1 MPPVRSG
8 SLKLII
14 SRGIRTATRRRA
26 ASLVT
31 VTMSLIEEV
40 RFASDSPLEED
51 RFELL
56 VPVVKRRPPWEME
69 PELCRIGPHFQRRMM
84 ALEGSFRF
92 SHSARSSSGIFV
104 SVSGYPRQ
112 R

>member
-1 MPPVRSG
+1 MDAKELRATVGRSRG
-8 SLKLII
+8 RPNSDIKRPD
-14 SRGIRTATRRRA
+14 RGIR
-26 ASLVT
+26 
-31 VTMSLIEEV
+31 
-40 RFASDSPLEED
+40 FAHDSPVEED
-51 RFELL
+51 GFELL
-56 VPVVKRRPPWEME
+56 VPVVKRRPPREME
-69 PELCRIGPHFQRRMM
+69 PGLCRTGPHFQRRMM

>member
-1 MPPVRSG
+1 M
-8 SLKLII
+8 
-14 SRGIRTATRRRA
+14 
-26 ASLVT
+26 
-31 VTMSLIEEV
+31 IEEV
-40 RFASDSPLEED
+40 RFARDSPLEED
-51 RFELL
+51 GFELL
-56 VPVVKRRPPWEME
+56 VPVVKWRPPREME
-69 PELCRIGPHFQRRMM
+69 PGLCRTGPHFQRRMM

>member
-1 MPPVRSG
+1 MHRLRDDEDCSCFNADGRPHALAICPTAYEAPA
-8 SLKLII
+8 
-14 SRGIRTATRRRA
+14 RGAATAW
-26 ASLVT
+26 
-31 VTMSLIEEV
+31 
-40 RFASDSPLEED
+40 FAPDSALEED
-51 RFELL
+51 GFELL
-56 VPVVKRRPPWEME
+56 VPVVKRRPPREME
-69 PELCRIGPHFQRRMM
+69 PGLCRTGPHFQRRMM